1 MKKRVIFIGL
11 VVIILT
17 TCMLISTNE
26 VKAAE
31 EVFINKAQT
40 ATATLDEEGT
50 LTINGT
56 GVVGEGIDKTRYVSS
71 YQKDIGENNISE
83 DNEII
88 ISEFWNGKDLYFEGK
103 DVRKVIIGEG
113 ITGIENDIFNQCD
126 NLRSIEIP
134 STVSYI
140 GDKAFHYTYG
150 LEEIK
155 INENN
160 THFSSDS
167 GVLFDKNKTQLINYP
182 KGKTDTQYVIPD
194 TVTNIK
200 GLAFTNNGLVKTIQ
214 ISKNVE
220 QVESNAFRSCH
231 SLENIIVAE
240 ENPNYLTIDGILYN
254 KDKTELICYPSEKQ
268 GKTYTIDENVKTIKE
283 YAFSNNY
290 HLEDVDVSTVEAI
303 ERGAFYGIQTLKK
316 VKLPEAI
323 TQMGTAVFS
332 GDISLKEVTLPKGI
346 TKLEACTF
354 TDANGLLKVNLPS
367 TITEIGD
374 YAFTG
379 CSYLQ
384 ELAIPVGTK
393 KIGKQILQSCYK
405 IEKLYIPST
414 VEEIG
419 SLGEKL
425 SNTDIYCKGGT
436 FAQEYLEKNQY
447 ECKIDNVAPVMIITY
462 SELEKTKQ
470 PVDVIIR
477 TLESVAPIE
486 SWESTLEGKKM
497 TKNYTQNT
505 EEKISLTDLVGNV
518 AQAEIKIENI
528 DTEVPNILV
537 TYEKVEGTNV
547 KVTLVS
553 NEELQQLEGWTLSE
567 DKKELVKQYE
577 KQTEDEVLV
586 KDLAGN
592 ETTVQISITDFT
604 AQVTYSSIEPTKE
617 NVNITITSDRELKE
631 LEGWILSENKMSL
644 TKEATE
650 NVKWAVNISDKDGNL
665 TTVKVEVNN
674 IDKNSPEI
682 EVNYSTTELTKEEIK
697 VTLTSNEAMQE
708 LEGWTLSKDKLTLE
722 KAYKE
727 NVQQEIEVKDLLGNA
742 KKVNI
747 VIENYDTTP
756 ENIEVSYNTKEPTKE
771 NVTATITSEV
781 ALQELEGWVLSE
793 DKLTLTKTYED
804 NVKETVTIHE
814 EGNKEI
820 AVRIEISNIDRIT
833 PEIQVEYN
841 NQEITSQDVV
851 ATIKS
856 NEPLQTLE
864 GWKLSEDKLS
874 LTKSYDENK
883 TEQVTIIDLAGNE
896 KQVTIAVQNIDKVA
910 PTIQINYKKQLNNP
924 ENEAEGYETI
934 VTITADE
941 VIREIEGWTL
951 SENGRS
957 LTKSYKENIKE
968 EIEVSDIIGNKV
980 IANID
985 IGELKLEVKYHNLG
999 TSSID
1004 VVTVSIVANRELKT
1018 IEGWEL
1024 SADKKMLTKSFAE
1037 NVNKYITVEDITGN
1051 VSYIEVL
1058 ITDIGKSLIKGD
1070 INQDGKIDTADLLSI
1085 LRHIAVTKS
1094 EDTDKEHVDWV
1105 LEGNKFELADVTGDN
1120 KIDTAD
1126 ALKLQRHIATEKSE
1140 SVKEK
1145 HPDWIIK
1152 FN

>member
-477 TLESVAPIE
+477 TLESVAPIG

-1126 ALKLQRHIATEKSE
+1126 ALKLQRHIAAEKSE

>member
-1 MKKRVIFIGL
+1 MKKSLISIVL
-11 VVIILT
+11 VVIILA
-17 TCMLISTNE
+17 TCMLIPVNE
-26 VKAAE
+26 VKATE

-56 GVVGEGIDKTRYVSS
+56 GVVGEGLDKTRYVSS

-88 ISEFWNGKDLYFEGK
+88 ISEFWNGKNLYFEGK
-103 DVRKVIIGEG
+103 DVKKVIIGEG

-167 GVLFDKNKTQLINYP
+167 GVLFNKNKTQLINYP

-200 GLAFTNNGLVKTIQ
+200 GLSFTNNGLVKTIQ

-254 KDKTELICYPSEKQ
+254 KDKTDLICYPSEKQ
-268 GKTYTIDENVKTIKE
+268 GKTYTINENVKTIKE

-486 SWESTLEGKKM
+486 GWESTLEGKKM

-577 KQTEDEVLV
+577 KQTEDEVVV

-650 NVKWAVNISDKDGNL
+650 NVKRAVNISDKDGNL

-674 IDKNSPEI
+674 IDKNPPEI

-771 NVTATITSEV
+771 NVTATITSKV

-910 PTIQINYKKQLNNP
+910 PTIQIDYKKQLNNP

-1126 ALKLQRHIATEKSE
+1126 ALKLQRHIAAEKSE

>member
-1 MKKRVIFIGL
+1 MKKRGIFIGL
-11 VVIILT
+11 VVIILA

-182 KGKTDTQYVIPD
+182 KGKTDAQYVIPD

-477 TLESVAPIE
+477 TLESVAPIG

-497 TKNYTQNT
+497 TKNYTQNI

-674 IDKNSPEI
+674 IDKNPPEI

-771 NVTATITSEV
+771 NVTATITSKV

-1126 ALKLQRHIATEKSE
+1126 ALKLQRHIAAEKSE

>member
-316 VKLPEAI
+316 AKLPEAI

-1105 LEGNKFELADVTGDN
+1105 LERNKFELADVTGDN

>member
-1 MKKRVIFIGL
+1 MKKRGIFIGL
-11 VVIILT
+11 VVIILA

-182 KGKTDTQYVIPD
+182 KGKTDAQYVIPD

-477 TLESVAPIE
+477 TLESVAPIG

-674 IDKNSPEI
+674 IDKNPPEI

-771 NVTATITSEV
+771 NVTATITSKV

-910 PTIQINYKKQLNNP
+910 PMIQINYKKQLNNP

-1126 ALKLQRHIATEKSE
+1126 ALKLQRHIAAEKSE

>member
-1 MKKRVIFIGL
+1 MKKRGIFIGL

-182 KGKTDTQYVIPD
+182 KGKTDAQYVIPD

-486 SWESTLEGKKM
+486 CWESTLEGKKM

-577 KQTEDEVLV
+577 KQTEDEVVV

-665 TTVKVEVNN
+665 TTVKIEVNN
-674 IDKNSPEI
+674 IDKNPPEI

-708 LEGWTLSKDKLTLE
+708 LEGWTLLKDKLTLE

-771 NVTATITSEV
+771 NVTATITSKV

-951 SENGRS
+951 SENGRN

-1094 EDTDKEHVDWV
+1094 EDTEKEHVDWV

-1126 ALKLQRHIATEKSE
+1126 ALKLQRHIAAEKSE

>member
-1 MKKRVIFIGL
+1 MKKRGIFIGL

-182 KGKTDTQYVIPD
+182 KGKTDAQYVIPD

-477 TLESVAPIE
+477 TLESVVPIE

-577 KQTEDEVLV
+577 KQTEDEVVV

-604 AQVTYSSIEPTKE
+604 AQVTYSSMEPTKE

-674 IDKNSPEI
+674 IDKNPPEI

-771 NVTATITSEV
+771 NVTATITSKV

-1126 ALKLQRHIATEKSE
+1126 ALKLQRHIAAEKSE

>member
-1 MKKRVIFIGL
+1 MKKRGIFIGL
-11 VVIILT
+11 VVIILA

-182 KGKTDTQYVIPD
+182 KGKTDAQYVIPD

-254 KDKTELICYPSEKQ
+254 KDKTDLICYPSEKQ
-268 GKTYTIDENVKTIKE
+268 GKTYTINENVKTIKE

-486 SWESTLEGKKM
+486 GWESTLEGKKM

-577 KQTEDEVLV
+577 KQTEDEVVV

-674 IDKNSPEI
+674 IDKNPPEV

-771 NVTATITSEV
+771 NVTATITSKV

-820 AVRIEISNIDRIT
+820 GVRIEISNIDRIT

-1126 ALKLQRHIATEKSE
+1126 ALKLQRHIAAEKSE

>member
-1 MKKRVIFIGL
+1 MKKRGIFIGL
-11 VVIILT
+11 VVIILA

-182 KGKTDTQYVIPD
+182 KGKTDAQYVIPD

-486 SWESTLEGKKM
+486 CWESTLEGKKM

-577 KQTEDEVLV
+577 KQTEDEVVV

-665 TTVKVEVNN
+665 TTVKIEVNN
-674 IDKNSPEI
+674 IDKNPPEI

-708 LEGWTLSKDKLTLE
+708 LEGWTLLKDKLTLE

-771 NVTATITSEV
+771 NVTATITSKV

-951 SENGRS
+951 SENGRN

-1094 EDTDKEHVDWV
+1094 EDTEKEHVDWV

-1126 ALKLQRHIATEKSE
+1126 ALKLQRHIAAEKSE

>member
-1 MKKRVIFIGL
+1 MKKRGIFIGL
-11 VVIILT
+11 VVIILA

-182 KGKTDTQYVIPD
+182 KGKTDAQYVIPD

-477 TLESVAPIE
+477 TLESVAPIG

-505 EEKISLTDLVGNV
+505 EEKIFLTDLVGNV

-674 IDKNSPEI
+674 IDKNPPEI

-771 NVTATITSEV
+771 NVTATITSKV

-1126 ALKLQRHIATEKSE
+1126 ALKLQRHIAAEKSE

>member
-1 MKKRVIFIGL
+1 MKKRGIFIGL
-11 VVIILT
+11 VVIILA

-56 GVVGEGIDKTRYVSS
+56 GVVGEGLDKTRYVSS

-88 ISEFWNGKDLYFEGK
+88 ISEFWNGKNLYFEGK
-103 DVRKVIIGEG
+103 DVKKVIIGEG

-167 GVLFDKNKTQLINYP
+167 GVLFNKNKTQLINYP

-200 GLAFTNNGLVKTIQ
+200 GLSFTNNGLVKTIQ

-254 KDKTELICYPSEKQ
+254 KDKTDLICYPSEKQ
-268 GKTYTIDENVKTIKE
+268 GKTYTINENVKTIKE

-486 SWESTLEGKKM
+486 GWESTLEGKKM

-577 KQTEDEVLV
+577 KQTEDEVVV

-665 TTVKVEVNN
+665 TTVKIEVNN
-674 IDKNSPEI
+674 IDKNPPEI

-708 LEGWTLSKDKLTLE
+708 LEGWTLLKDKLTLE

-771 NVTATITSEV
+771 NVTATITSKV

-1094 EDTDKEHVDWV
+1094 EDTEKEHVDWV

-1126 ALKLQRHIATEKSE
+1126 ALKLQRHIAAEKSE

>member
-1 MKKRVIFIGL
+1 MKKSGIFIGVL
-11 VVIILT
+11 VVFFIICVL
-17 TCMLISTNE
+17 SSFNN

-31 EVFINKAQT
+31 DVFINKAQT
-40 ATATLDEEGT
+40 ATATLDEEGI

-71 YQKDIGENNISE
+71 YQKDVGENNISE
-83 DNEII
+83 DSEVI
-88 ISEFWNGKDLYFEGK
+88 ISEFWSREYLNFERK
-103 DVRKVIIGEG
+103 DVKKVVIGEG

-126 NLRSIEIP
+126 NLISIEIP

-160 THFSSDS
+160 MNFSSDK

-182 KGKTDTQYVIPD
+182 NGKTDTQYVVPD
-194 TVTNIK
+194 TVKNIK
-200 GLAFTNNGLVKTIQ
+200 GLAFANNSLIKTIQ

-220 QVESNAFRSCH
+220 QIETNAFRSCH

-240 ENPNYLTIDGILYN
+240 ENPNYLTIDGALYN

-290 HLEDVDVSTVEAI
+290 HLEEVDISTVEAI
-303 ERGAFYGIQTLKK
+303 ERGAFYGLQTLKK
-316 VKLPEAI
+316 VKLPE
-323 TQMGTAVFS
+323 TVTKMGTAVFS
-332 GDISLKEVTLPKGI
+332 GAISLKEVTLPKGI

-425 SNTDIYCKGGT
+425 SNTNIYCKGET
-436 FAQEYLEKNQY
+436 FAQEYLKNNQY
-447 ECKIDNVAPVMIITY
+447 EYKTDNVAPVMIITY

-477 TLESVAPIE
+477 TLETVMPID
-486 SWESTLEGKKM
+486 SWETTLEGKKM
-497 TKNYTQNT
+497 AKSYTQNT

-518 AQAEIKIENI
+518 AEAEIKIENI

-537 TYEKVEGTNV
+537 TYEKVEDTKV
-547 KVTLVS
+547 KVTLVA

-567 DKKELVKQYE
+567 DKKELTKQYD
-577 KQTEDEVLV
+577 KQTEEEVIV

-592 ETTVQISITDFT
+592 ETTVKISVTDFT

-631 LEGWILSENKMSL
+631 LEDWILSENKMSL
-644 TKEATE
+644 TKETTE

-674 IDKNSPEI
+674 IDKNPPEVK
-682 EVNYSTTELTKEEIK
+682 VNYSITELTKEEIK
-697 VTLTSNEAMQE
+697 VTLTSNEPMQE

-756 ENIEVSYNTKEPTKE
+756 ENIEVSYDTKEPTKE
-771 NVTATITSEV
+771 NVTVTIKSQV
-781 ALQELEGWVLSE
+781 ALQELGGWTLSE
-793 DKLTLTKTYED
+793 DKLALTKTYEE

-814 EGNKEI
+814 EGNGEI
-820 AVRIEISNIDRIT
+820 AVRIEISNIDRT
-833 PEIQVEYN
+833 SPETQVEYSN
-841 NQEITSQDVV
+841 KEITSQDII

-856 NEPLQTLE
+856 NEPLQAVD
-864 GWKLSEDKLS
+864 GWNLSEDKLS
-874 LTKSYDENK
+874 LTKSYAEN
-883 TEQVTIIDLAGNE
+883 TIEQVTIMDLAGNE
-896 KQVTIAVQNIDKVA
+896 KQVAVSVENIDKVA
-910 PTIQINYKKQLNNP
+910 PTIQISYKKQLNNP

-941 VIREIEGWTL
+941 IIKEVEGWTL
-951 SENGRS
+951 SEDGKS
-957 LTKSYKENIKE
+957 LTKAYKENIKE
-968 EIEVSDIIGNKV
+968 EIEVSDIIGNIA

-985 IGELKLEVKYHNLG
+985 IGKLKLEVKYHNLG

-1051 VSYIEVL
+1051 ISYVEVL
-1058 ITDIGKSLIKGD
+1058 ITDVGKSLIKGD
-1070 INQDGKIDTADLLSI
+1070 ANQDGKIDTADLLSI

-1094 EDTDKEHVDWV
+1094 EDIAKEHADWI
-1105 LEGNKFELADVTGDN
+1105 LEGSKFALADISGDS

-1126 ALKLQRHIATEKSE
+1126 ALKLQRHIAAEKSE
-1140 SVKEK
+1140 AVKEK
-1145 HPDWIIK
+1145 HPDWVIK

>member
-1 MKKRVIFIGL
+1 MKKRGIFIGL
-11 VVIILT
+11 VVIILA
-17 TCMLISTNE
+17 TCMLILTNE
-26 VKAAE
+26 AKAAE

-182 KGKTDTQYVIPD
+182 KGKTDAQYVIPD

-477 TLESVAPIE
+477 TLESVAPIG

-674 IDKNSPEI
+674 IDKNPPEI

-771 NVTATITSEV
+771 NVTATITSKV

-1126 ALKLQRHIATEKSE
+1126 ALKLQRHIAAEKSE

>member
-1 MKKRVIFIGL
+1 MKKRGIFIGL
-11 VVIILT
+11 VVIILA

-182 KGKTDTQYVIPD
+182 KGKTDAQYVIPD

-477 TLESVAPIE
+477 TLESVAPIG

-674 IDKNSPEI
+674 IDKNPPEI

-771 NVTATITSEV
+771 NVTATITSKV

-1126 ALKLQRHIATEKSE
+1126 ALKLQRHIAAEKSE

>member
-1085 LRHIAVTKS
+1085 LRYIAVTKS

-1126 ALKLQRHIATEKSE
+1126 ALKLQRHIAAEKSE

>member
-1 MKKRVIFIGL
+1 MKKRGIFIGL
-11 VVIILT
+11 VVIILA

-182 KGKTDTQYVIPD
+182 KGKTDAQYVIPD

-477 TLESVAPIE
+477 TLESVAPIG

-674 IDKNSPEI
+674 IDKNPPEI

-771 NVTATITSEV
+771 NVTATITSKV

-1105 LEGNKFELADVTGDN
+1105 LD
-1120 KIDTAD
+1120 
-1126 ALKLQRHIATEKSE
+1126 
-1140 SVKEK
+1140 
-1145 HPDWIIK
+1145 
-1152 FN
+1152 

>member
-1 MKKRVIFIGL
+1 MKKRGIFIGL
-11 VVIILT
+11 VVIILA

-182 KGKTDTQYVIPD
+182 KGKTDAQYVIPD

-486 SWESTLEGKKM
+486 CWESTLEGKKM

-577 KQTEDEVLV
+577 KQTEDEVVV

-674 IDKNSPEI
+674 IDKNPPEI

-771 NVTATITSEV
+771 NVTATITSKV

-1094 EDTDKEHVDWV
+1094 EDTEKEHVDWV

-1126 ALKLQRHIATEKSE
+1126 ALKLQRHIAAEKSE

>member
-1 MKKRVIFIGL
+1 MKKRGIFIGL
-11 VVIILT
+11 VVIILA

-182 KGKTDTQYVIPD
+182 KGKTDAQYVIPD

-486 SWESTLEGKKM
+486 CWESTLEGKKM

-577 KQTEDEVLV
+577 KQTEDEVVV

-665 TTVKVEVNN
+665 TTVKIEVNN
-674 IDKNSPEI
+674 IDKNPPEI

-771 NVTATITSEV
+771 NVTATITSKV

-951 SENGRS
+951 SENGRN

-1094 EDTDKEHVDWV
+1094 EDTEKEHVDWV

-1126 ALKLQRHIATEKSE
+1126 ALKLQRHIAAEKSE

>member
-1 MKKRVIFIGL
+1 MKKRGIFIGL
-11 VVIILT
+11 VVIILA

-182 KGKTDTQYVIPD
+182 KGKTDAQYVIPD

-477 TLESVAPIE
+477 TLESVAPIG

-674 IDKNSPEI
+674 IDKNPPEI

-771 NVTATITSEV
+771 NVTATITSKV

-910 PTIQINYKKQLNNP
+910 PMIQINYKKQLNNP

-941 VIREIEGWTL
+941 VIREIEGWKL

-1126 ALKLQRHIATEKSE
+1126 ALKLQRHIAAEKSE

>member
-1 MKKRVIFIGL
+1 MKKRGIFIGL

-182 KGKTDTQYVIPD
+182 KGKTDAQYVIPD

-577 KQTEDEVLV
+577 KQTEDEVVV

-674 IDKNSPEI
+674 IDKNPPEI

-771 NVTATITSEV
+771 NVTATITSKV

-1126 ALKLQRHIATEKSE
+1126 ALKLQRHIAAEKSE